1 MKNLH
6 IAARIIILIFAV
18 GGILKA
24 VGVFASHPAG
34 PSAHICF
41 TADLDSN
48 GVTCL
53 NDESVVHAL
62 DLPDAHV
69 SILTGDGSGPAY
81 DTLRI
86 VIQIKNTTGSY
97 FDAGVSDVDLG
108 SDYGTN
114 NAMEVR
120 LQDVVNSAGV
130 TLVRGRAYRLTAEN
144 LSRSDAEQNPTD
156 SFSPYSIAKV
166 APLGSVDFTYQS

>member
-1 MKNLH
+1 MKNPH
-6 IAARIIILIFAV
+6 IAARIIVLIFAV
-18 GGILKA
+18 VGILKA
-24 VGVFASHPAG
+24 VGVFASHPTG

-41 TADLDSN
+41 TADLDSK
-48 GVTCL
+48 GVACL
-53 NDESVVHAL
+53 NDEGVVHAL

-69 SILTGDGSGPAY
+69 SVLTGNDSGPAY
-81 DTLRI
+81 DTLRL
-86 VIQIKNTTGSY
+86 VIQIKNAAGSY

-108 SDYGTN
+108 SDYRMN

-120 LQDVVNSAGV
+120 LRDVVNGAGV
-130 TLVRGRAYRLTAEN
+130 TLVRGRAYRLMAEN

-166 APLGSVDFTYQS
+166 APLGSVTFTYQL